1 MELLTKELNKLFE
14 RSRFVYSVFSI
25 FIYLILASKIFLSKI
40 KKSVRTLESTAHFLV

>member
-25 FIYLILASKIFLSKI
+25 LIVNFGFENFPVENKN
-40 KKSVRTLESTAHFLV
+40 H